1 MNKMT
6 LQIRLMQ
13 PGDTE
18 QLQKLYEQCTLNFVG
33 SAKRQAKQFQN
44 MTRKRDNMRW
54 VALNEKGEI
63 TGYLSAAY
71 AKGRRTGRIMEIIAD
86 PKYDFETVARP
97 LVDKIYGI
105 FLEKGAAQIQAGTV
119 QNPDYSKIF
128 PKLGFWHIKTDGV
141 FMYTITD
148 VAQFLNEITPII
160 VQRLKRLDDWNG
172 LLRVACENH
181 HKLFKKEGETVQAL
195 LSTNYPLD
203 CDISLNA
210 SALIRVL
217 LGVIDVQKAWSE
229 GLIRVKAD
237 LSKRKIIE
245 LLLALFPKKQFMAF
259 DYW

>member
-1 MNKMT
+1 MSKMA

-18 QLQKLYEQCTLNFVG
+18 QLQKLYERFTLNFVG
-33 SAKRQAKQFQN
+33 SAKRQAKQFKS
-44 MTRKRDNMRW
+44 MTRKRDNTRW
-54 VALNEKGEI
+54 VALDEQGEI
-63 TGYLSAAY
+63 VGYVSAVY
-71 AKGRRTGRIMEIIAD
+71 TKGRRTGRIMEIITD
-86 PKYDFETVARP
+86 PKYDFEMIARP
-97 LVDKIYGI
+97 LIDKIYGI
-105 FLEKGAAQIQAGTV
+105 FLEEGAAQIQAGTI

-128 PKLGFWHIKTDGV
+128 PKLGFWHIKADGV
-141 FMYTITD
+141 FMYTIAD

-160 VQRLKRLDDWNG
+160 VQRLKRLSDWNG
-172 LLRVACENH
+172 LLRIACENH
-181 HKLFKKEGETVQAL
+181 HRLFKKEDETVQAL

-229 GLIRVKAD
+229 GLITVKTG
-237 LSKRKIIE
+237 LPKRKINE
-245 LLLALFPKKQFMAF
+245 LLTVLFPKKQFLAF